1 MCFYE
6 QDFCYN
12 PVLFVDCGDEE
23 AGEVTEWLKVTVC

>member
-6 QDFCYN
+6 LDFCYN
-12 PVLFVDCGDEE
+12 PVVFGDCVAEK